1 MHVNLLLYFRAFYV
15 ISVLLSQQ
23 AKVLK
28 KLELP
33 DVTYETAI
41 AFTLQVLSR
50 VQRPGYAPLLR

>member
-1 MHVNLLLYFRAFYV
+1 VHVNLLLYFRAFYV

-33 DVTYETAI
+33 DVTYETAM
-41 AFTLQVLSR
+41 QVLSR